1 MFLRIIETLYGLV
14 SLIIFGV
21 VVFIIVCPLVI
32 LGPTLPI
39 RRFIGRIGVRIALL
53 CIGIPM
59 RIKGLENVPD
69 GVCVAVSNHA
79 SYIDGVVLTS
89 ALPARFTFVVQDGA
103 ASWPYVGLVI
113 RRMGVTFVNRSSP
126 RQGANQTRDLI
137 RRVQQGQSLAIFA
150 EGTFV
155 AEPGLMPFKKGAFMI
170 AAKGGALVLPVCI
183 RGTRR
188 FFGSGSILP
197 RWSPIEIEMCPA
209 IPVNQDAA
217 QLSDAA
223 RAAISPICGEP
234 DLALVAQAGEIA

>member
-39 RRFIGRIGVRIALL
+39 RRFIGRIGVR
-53 CIGIPM
+53 
-59 RIKGLENVPD
+59 
-69 GVCVAVSNHA
+69 
-79 SYIDGVVLTS
+79 
-89 ALPARFTFVVQDGA
+89 
-103 ASWPYVGLVI
+103 
-113 RRMGVTFVNRSSP
+113 FVNRSSP